1 MKILGISELDNDAG
15 ACALIDGRV
24 AAAAN
29 EERFSRIKQHAG
41 FPFQA
46 VGWICKTVGI
56 DPKDF
61 DAIAIAKPEAA
72 EEIRLVRKPVREYL
86 WNREKRSSF
95 LEKRLTQ
102 AAFRFHRFPK
112 HKRSVFGLNAE
123 LESWLR
129 QTGVNPSKIYRV
141 DHHRA
146 HALSAQVASGFDH
159 CLAVTCDGQGAGV
172 TGTVWKGEGALLAPI
187 HKIYLPHSM
196 GNFYAAA
203 TKALGF
209 IPNRHE
215 GKVTGLAAYADPTE
229 EDLAFLRR
237 LAWAENGEYYAPCVY
252 GAYPAIK
259 KFLDRAGKERFAATF
274 QIVLE
279 ETLRDWVRYHVEIT
293 GSRKVV
299 LSGGVFANVKLNQ
312 RIAEIEGVEEVF
324 VFPGMADGGLG
335 HGAAIGWD
343 RDHGENESIPG
354 IDHVF
359 WGPEPTPEECAKAI
373 QEAGLSAT
381 QPEDLVRE
389 TAILLAQGKVI
400 AVCRGALEF
409 GPRAL
414 GHRSILYQTTDPTVN
429 DWLNVKLR
437 RTEFMPFAP
446 VTRMEDAASCYPNLK
461 SKSTARFMTITTD
474 CSREMSER
482 CPAVVHVDGTARPQ
496 LIERET
502 DPFYYDVL
510 THYQERTG
518 LPCLINT
525 SFNLHEEPIV
535 ATAEDAVR
543 AATQA
548 GLDYLVLGDNLVEI
562 GR

>member
-15 ACALIDGRV
+15 ACALIYGKV

-41 FPFQA
+41 FPFRA
-46 VGWICKTVGI
+46 IEWISKTTGLS
-56 DPKDF
+56 PNDF
-61 DAIAIAKPEAA
+61 DGIAIAKPEVD
-72 EEIRLVRKPVREYL
+72 EEIRLVRKPVQEYQ
-86 WNREKRSSF
+86 WNGERRSSF
-95 LEKRLTQ
+95 LEKKLTQ
-102 AAFRFHRFPK
+102 AAFRYYRFPK
-112 HKRSVFGLNAE
+112 HKRSVLQLNAQ
-123 LESWLR
+123 LESWIR
-129 QTGVNPSKIYRV
+129 QTGVDRSRIYRV

-146 HALSAQVASGFDH
+146 HALSAQVASGFDP

-172 TGTVWKGEGALLAPI
+172 TGTVWQGEGRLLAPI
-187 HKIYLPHSM
+187 QKTYLPHSM

-209 IPNRHE
+209 TPNRHE
-215 GKVTGLAAYADPTE
+215 GKVTGLAAYAKSTE

-237 LAWAENGEYYAPCVY
+237 LAWAEGGDYFAPCVY
-252 GAYPAIK
+252 GAYPGIRG
-259 KFLDRAGKERFAATF
+259 FLNQAGKERFAATF
-274 QIVLE
+274 QKVLE
-279 ETLRDWVRYHVEIT
+279 ETLAGWVRFHVET
-293 GSRKVV
+293 TQSKKVV

-312 RIAEIEGVEEVF
+312 RIAEIDGVEEVF
-324 VFPGMADGGLG
+324 IFPGMADGGLG

-343 RDHGENESIPG
+343 RDHGLNESIPG
-354 IDHVF
+354 IDHIF
-359 WGPEPTPEECAKAI
+359 WGPEPTSTECARAI
-373 QEAGLSAT
+373 EDAGLAASR
-381 QPEDLVRE
+381 PGDLSQE
-389 TAILLAQGKVI
+389 TASLLSQGKVI
-400 AVCRGALEF
+400 AVCRGPLEF

-446 VTRMEDAASCYPNLK
+446 VTRMEDAASCYPNLT
-461 SKSTARFMTITTD
+461 SKSTARFMTLTTD
-474 CSREMSER
+474 CSKEMSEK

-510 THYQERTG
+510 SQYQEETG
-518 LPCLINT
+518 FPCLINT

-535 ATAEDAVR
+535 ATAADAVR
-543 AATQA
+543 AAREA
-548 GLDYLVLGDNLVEI
+548 GLDYLVLGDYLVRV
-562 GR
+562 GG